1 MNDLKRRAMVKGM
14 KKGDLEEQQLLIDT
28 IRASECMSRQ
38 QLTKSNDDTV
48 VMKMKVIS
56 NSMPIAAEFLPSSVT
71 MKGGDDDRSSSA
83 MECKVSG
90 YTVTGSSTHLND
102 YTKATNNNNNN
113 CVSYDCSHV
122 YSYPQKDDVDN
133 TRCHRSSS
141 HSYGNNHGNSDDD
154 ASLSK
159 GGKWHRLPYEMVDYI
174 LIFLGDVDMM
184 GYLLIAS
191 RHTFQPSEKVYEYL
205 CSIIYLQQTSRKLLQ
220 VCKWGNSW
228 RRMLYHRPRL
238 RTNGLYALRTQYTKE
253 HNNDRFWEEKDHRSV
268 EVRFY
273 RCFRF
278 MDHNRVLYSLDVMEV
293 EDMAKLMQSGTARPK
308 QIFEGHYIVQGRE
321 VVVDVSSECYRSMLL
336 INAYVAVSL
345 IPSYIMLIKCIMI
358 DILYMTST

>member
-1 MNDLKRRAMVKGM
+1 MYA
-14 KKGDLEEQQLLIDT
+14 
-28 IRASECMSRQ
+28 
-38 QLTKSNDDTV
+38 
-48 VMKMKVIS
+48 
-56 NSMPIAAEFLPSSVT
+56 
-71 MKGGDDDRSSSA
+71 
-83 MECKVSG
+83 
-90 YTVTGSSTHLND
+90 
-102 YTKATNNNNNN
+102 
-113 CVSYDCSHV
+113 
-122 YSYPQKDDVDN
+122 YPQVVDVDN
-133 TRCHRSSS
+133 TRCHGSTS
-141 HSYGNNHGNSDDD
+141 HSNGNNHGSSD
-154 ASLSK
+154 AAVSLSET

-174 LIFLGDVDMM
+174 LMFLGDVDMM

-278 MDHNRVLYSLDVMEV
+278 MDHSRVLYSLDVMEV
-293 EDMAKLMQSGTARPK
+293 EDMAKLMQMGMARPK
-308 QIFEGHYIVQGRE
+308 QIFEGYYTVQGRE
-321 VVVDVSSECYRSMLL
+321 VVVDVSSVCHLS
-336 INAYVAVSL
+336 INAINQYSGCCLTGAIIHDANQMNVS
-345 IPSYIMLIKCIMI
+345 
-358 DILYMTST
+358 

>member
-38 QLTKSNDDTV
+38 QPTKSDDDIV
-48 VMKMKVIS
+48 VMKVKVIS
-56 NSMPIAAEFLPSSVT
+56 NSMPTAAELQPSSVT
-71 MKGGDDDRSSSA
+71 MKGGDDDRISSA
-83 MECKVSG
+83 MECKVPG
-90 YTVTGSSTHLND
+90 YTVTGSSIHLND
-102 YTKATNNNNNN
+102 YTTATNNNNNN
-113 CVSYDCSHV
+113 SVSYDCSHV
-122 YSYPQKDDVDN
+122 YSYPQKDDIDN
-133 TRCHRSSS
+133 TRCHGRSS
-141 HSYGNNHGNSDDD
+141 HSYGNND
-154 ASLSK
+154 ASLSE

-184 GYLLIAS
+184 GYLLIVS

-293 EDMAKLMQSGTARPK
+293 EDMAKLMQLGTARPK

-321 VVVDVSSECYRSMLL
+321 VVVDVSSVCYRSMLL
-336 INAYVAVSL
+336 ITAYVVVSL
-345 IPSYIMLIKCIMI
+345 VPSYIMLIKCI
-358 DILYMTST
+358 S

>member
-1 MNDLKRRAMVKGM
+1 MNDLKRRVVVKGV

-38 QLTKSNDDTV
+38 QPTKSDDDIV
-48 VMKMKVIS
+48 VSMKLKVIS
-56 NSMPIAAEFLPSSVT
+56 NSMPTAADLLPSSVT
-71 MKGGDDDRSSSA
+71 MKGGDDDMSSSV

-90 YTVTGSSTHLND
+90 CSVTGSSTNLND
-102 YTKATNNNNNN
+102 YITATNNNNNY
-113 CVSYDCSHV
+113 CGSYDCSHGHDNV
-122 YSYPQKDDVDN
+122 YSYPQKDDIDN
-133 TRCHRSSS
+133 TRFHGSIS
-141 HSYGNNHGNSDDD
+141 HSYGNNHGNSDYD
-154 ASLSK
+154 ASLSE

-174 LIFLGDVDMM
+174 LIFLGDVDMI

-293 EDMAKLMQSGTARPK
+293 EDMAKLMQLSTARPK
-308 QIFEGHYIVQGRE
+308 QIFEGHYTVQGRE
-321 VVVDVSSECYRSMLL
+321 VVVDVSSVLLL
-336 INAYVAVSL
+336 ITAFVVSL
-345 IPSYIMLIKCIMI
+345 IPAYIMLIKCIII
-358 DILYMTST
+358 DILYMVST